1 MSEVTATPCEC
12 GSTGALLVAIV
23 QYGAHHPQM
32 PHQSFVLIPR
42 LRCCVHTPKPACI
55 PPTEVTIPSTTH
67 SDSHYDTAAM
77 L

>member
-32 PHQSFVLIPR
+32 PHQSFVLVPASL
-42 LRCCVHTPKPACI
+42 LR
-55 PPTEVTIPSTTH
+55 SH
-67 SDSHYDTAAM
+67 SQASLYSAHRAYKT
-77 L
+77 LYHP